1 MYMYNADG
9 ARFTDVSC
17 CSGCCRYFFKKPSDD
32 FDTGIVYEEVKS
44 DVESLPLMDGKIIGR
59 VEKIE

>member
-1 MYMYNADG
+1 M
-9 ARFTDVSC
+9 TDVSC
-17 CSGCCRYFFKKPSDD
+17 CSDCCRYFFKKPSDD